1 MRGSRP
7 VSETAVM
14 VMAYGSPRDLS
25 EVEAYYTHIRH
36 GRPPAAE
43 ALEELKARYAAIGG
57 GSPLQEITR
66 RQAAAL
72 ADKLGLPV
80 YAAMKHSPPFI
91 AEVAERAWA
100 DGVRRLIGLPLAPH
114 YAERSL
120 GAYRSELA
128 AAWPGELVFVPGFH
142 DRPEFLSAVRQ
153 LLSEA
158 LASFTPEVVYF
169 TAHSLPA
176 RPEMSAG
183 YEERLL
189 ASARLVAQEM
199 PGLPPWRFAFQSPS
213 STGEPWLGPDLLE
226 ALAAH
231 QERRV
236 LVCPIGFVADHL
248 EILYDLDVE
257 AAAFARE
264 RGIELRRTASFNDR
278 PDFIA
283 ALAAVVQEQGQHE
296 PAPR

>member
-1 MRGSRP
+1 M
-7 VSETAVM
+7 SESAVM

-36 GRPPAAE
+36 GRPPSPE
-43 ALEELKARYAAIGG
+43 ALDELKARYSAIGG
-57 GSPLQEITR
+57 GSPLQEITK
-66 RQAAAL
+66 RQAESL
-72 ADKLGLPV
+72 AGRLGLPV
-80 YAAMKHSPPFI
+80 YAAMKHSHPYI
-91 AEVAERAWA
+91 SEVAQQAWA

-114 YAERSL
+114 YAARSL

-128 AAWPGELVFVPGFH
+128 ANWPGELIFVPGFH
-142 DRPEFLSAVRQ
+142 DRPEFTAAVSN
-153 LLSEA
+153 LLREA
-158 LASFTPEVVYF
+158 LAEFTPEVVYF

-189 ASARLVAQEM
+189 ESVRLVAAALPE
-199 PGLPPWRFAFQSPS
+199 LPPWRIAFQSAS
-213 STGEPWLGPDLLE
+213 DTGEPWLGPDLLE

-231 QERRV
+231 PERRV

-248 EILYDLDVE
+248 EILYDLDLE
-257 AAAFARE
+257 AATFARSQ
-264 RGIELRRTASFNDR
+264 GIELVRTASFNAR

-283 ALAAVVQEQGQHE
+283 ALAAVVQEQSRQE
-296 PAPR
+296 PAAR